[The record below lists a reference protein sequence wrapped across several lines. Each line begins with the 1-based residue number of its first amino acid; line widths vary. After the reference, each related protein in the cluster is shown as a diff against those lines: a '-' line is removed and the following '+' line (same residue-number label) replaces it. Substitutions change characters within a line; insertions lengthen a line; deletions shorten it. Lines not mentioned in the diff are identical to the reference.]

1 MAARKPHRWGRSV
14 TEPRVCILYTG
25 GTIGMRRSPEG
36 FTPAPGYLARQ
47 MAELIEFKNPALPGY
62 TIIEFDP
69 LLDSANMTPGDWVK
83 IARRIEM
90 EYADY
95 AGFVVI
101 HGTDTMAYT
110 ASALAF
116 LLEGLSKPVVL
127 TGSQIPLCEVRS
139 DGVENLITALLIA
152 GSYPVPEVCLYFG
165 GRLLRG
171 CRATKISASG
181 LSAFD
186 SPNYPPL
193 GTAGIDLQMNWGAI
207 LPPPVEPGQLV
218 INNISSPLVGVL
230 KLFPGIPAWMAASFL
245 RPPLRGAVLEA
256 YGVGSAPDHD
266 GDLIAAFAQADA
278 QGIVIVD
285 VTQCRQGVVN
295 LSSYSTSAPLARA
308 GVLGGLDLTSEA
320 ALTKLFFLFGQGWA
334 TDLVKQQMQAN
345 LRGELTLARPSWQ
358 RYAGA

>member
-1 MAARKPHRWGRSV
+1 MH
-14 TEPRVCILYTG
+14 
-25 GTIGMRRSPEG
+25 RSPLG
-36 FTPAPGYLARQ
+36 FSPAPGYLAQQ
-47 MAELIEFKNPALPGY
+47 MAELVEFKNPALPDY

-69 LLDSANMTPGDWVK
+69 LLDSANMTPCDWVK
-83 IARRIEM
+83 IARQIEL
-90 EYADY
+90 EYANY
-95 AGFVVI
+95 TGFVVI

-186 SPNYPPL
+186 SPDYPPL
-193 GTAGIDLQMNWGAI
+193 GIAGIDLQMNWGAI
-207 LPPPVEPGQLV
+207 LPPAEEPAQLRVE
-218 INNISSPLVGVL
+218 NTSCPLVGVL
-230 KLFPGIPAWMAASFL
+230 KLFPGISAWMVSGFL

-266 GDLIAAFAQADA
+266 TELIAAFAQADV

-285 VTQCRQGVVN
+285 VTQCRQGTVN
-295 LSSYSTSAPLARA
+295 LSSYSTSAPLV
-308 GVLGGLDLTSEA
+308 GVGILGGLDLTTEA
-320 ALTKLFFLFGQGWA
+320 ALTKLFYLIGRGYTAEQVRA
-334 TDLVKQQMQAN
+334 QMQTN
-345 LRGELTLARPSWQ
+345 LRGELTPARPPWQ
-358 RYAGA
+358 RHPGA

>member
-1 MAARKPHRWGRSV
+1 
-14 TEPRVCILYTG
+14 
-25 GTIGMRRSPEG
+25 MRRSPDG
-36 FTPAPGYLARQ
+36 FTPAPGYLAQQ
-47 MAELIEFKNPALPGY
+47 MTGLVEFRNPALPDT
-62 TIIEFDP
+62 TILEFDP
-69 LLDSANMTPGDWVK
+69 LLDSSNMTPSDWVK
-83 IARRIEM
+83 IARCVAM
-90 EYADY
+90 EYENY
-95 AGFVVI
+95 TGFVVI

-152 GSYPVPEVCLYFG
+152 GNYPVPEVCLYFG

-171 CRATKISASG
+171 CRSTKISASG

-193 GTAGIDLQMNWGAI
+193 GSAGIELQMNWGAI
-207 LPPPVEPGQLV
+207 LPPTAEPARLMVE
-218 INNISSPLVGVL
+218 NKSCPLVGVL
-230 KLFPGIPAWMAASFL
+230 KLFPGISAEMAACFL
-245 RPPLRGAVLEA
+245 RPPLRGVVLEA

-266 GDLIAAFAQADA
+266 AALLAAFAQADA
-278 QGIVIVD
+278 QGMVIVD

-295 LSSYSTSAPLARA
+295 LSSYSTSAPLVRA

-320 ALTKLFFLFGQGWA
+320 ALTKLFYLFGRGETPLA
-334 TDLVKQQMQAN
+334 VKAQMQNN
-345 LRGELTLARPSWQ
+345 LRGELTPARPPWQ
-358 RYAGA
+358 RYTGA

>member
-1 MAARKPHRWGRSV
+1 V

-25 GTIGMRRSPEG
+25 GTIGMRRSPDG
-36 FTPAPGYLARQ
+36 FTPALGYLAQQ
-47 MAELIEFKNPALPGY
+47 MAGLVEFKNPALPGY

-69 LLDSANMTPGDWVK
+69 LLDSANMTPADWVK
-83 IARRIEM
+83 IARRIAA

-139 DGVENLITALLIA
+139 DAVENLITALLIA
-152 GSYPVPEVCLYFG
+152 GGYPVPEVCLYFG

-207 LPPPVEPGQLV
+207 LPPPVEPVQLRV
-218 INNISSPLVGVL
+218 ENHSCPLVGVL
-230 KLFPGIPAWMAASFL
+230 KLFPGISAGMASCFL
-245 RPPLRGAVLEA
+245 RSPLRGAVLEA

-266 GDLIAAFAQADA
+266 AALVAAFAQADA
-278 QGIVIVD
+278 QGMVIVD

-320 ALTKLFFLFGQGWA
+320 ALTKLFYLFGRGE
-334 TDLVKQQMQAN
+334 TPEEVKSQMQNN
-345 LRGELTLARPSWQ
+345 LRGELTPARPPWQ
-358 RYAGA
+358 RYAGD

>member
-1 MAARKPHRWGRSV
+1 
-14 TEPRVCILYTG
+14 VCILYTG
-25 GTIGMRRSPEG
+25 GTIGMRRSPDG
-36 FTPAPGYLARQ
+36 FTPAPGYLAQQ
-47 MAELIEFKNPALPGY
+47 MAGLVEFKNPALPDY
-62 TIIEFDP
+62 TILEFDP
-69 LLDSANMTPGDWVK
+69 LLDSANMTPSDWVK
-83 IARRIEM
+83 IARRIEA
-90 EYADY
+90 EYADH

-116 LLEGLSKPVVL
+116 LLQGLSKPVVL

-152 GSYPVPEVCLYFG
+152 GGYPVPEVCLYFG

-193 GTAGIDLQMNWGAI
+193 GAAGIDLQMNWSAI
-207 LPPPVEPGQLV
+207 LPPPVEPVHLWV
-218 INNISSPLVGVL
+218 ENNICPLVGVL
-230 KLFPGIPAWMAASFL
+230 KLFPGISAEMVSCFL

-266 GDLIAAFAQADA
+266 AALVAAFAQADA

-295 LSSYSTSAPLARA
+295 LSSYSTSAPLVRA

-320 ALTKLFFLFGQGWA
+320 ALTKLFYLFGRGDTPEA
-334 TDLVKQQMQAN
+334 VKSQMQNN
-345 LRGELTLARPSWQ
+345 LRGELTPVRPPWQ

>member
-1 MAARKPHRWGRSV
+1 M
-14 TEPRVCILYTG
+14 TEPRVCVLYTG
-25 GTIGMRRSPEG
+25 GTIGMRRSPQG
-36 FTPAPGYLARQ
+36 FTPAPGYLAEQ
-47 MAELIEFKNPALPGY
+47 MTALVEFKNPALPIY

-69 LLDSANMTPGDWVK
+69 LIDSANSTPRDWLK
-83 IARRIEM
+83 IARRIEA
-90 EYADY
+90 EYSDY

-116 LLEGLSKPVVL
+116 LLQGLSKPVVL

-139 DGVENLITALLIA
+139 DAVENLITALLIA

-207 LPPPVEPGQLV
+207 LPPPVEPAQLD
-218 INNISSPLVGVL
+218 IENTSLPLVGVL
-230 KLFPGIPAWMAASFL
+230 KLFPGITAEMAVCFL

-266 GDLIAAFAQADA
+266 AALVSAFAQADS

-308 GVLGGLDLTSEA
+308 GVIGGLDLTSEA
-320 ALTKLFFLFGQGWA
+320 ALTKLFYLFGRGC
-334 TDLVKQQMQAN
+334 TPEEVKAQMQTN
-345 LRGELTLARPSWQ
+345 LRGELTPSYPPWQ
-358 RYAGA
+358 RQSGA